1 MLNEVD
7 TREMH
12 WLATMLDGANI
23 PYEIRELWGG
33 LQIIYPNGK
42 EFICSVVQHDFSYGG
57 RNGFLEIMGLLTAE
71 EGENDSV
78 KGWLTAE
85 DVFERISRHFLENT

>member
-1 MLNEVD
+1 MFKEIN

-12 WLATMLDGANI
+12 RLANMLGGANI

-33 LQIIYPNGK
+33 LQIVYPNGDN
-42 EFICSVVQHDFSYGG
+42 FTCSAVQHDFSYGG
-57 RNGFLEIMGLLTAE
+57 KNGYIEIMGLLTE
-71 EGENDSV
+71 EEEENDSV

-85 DVFERISRHFLENT
+85 DVFERISKHFSENT

>member
-1 MLNEVD
+1 MFNVN

-12 WLATMLDGANI
+12 RLANMLGGANI

-33 LQIIYPNGK
+33 LQIVYPNGDD
-42 EFICSVVQHDFSYGG
+42 FVCSVVQDAFSYGG
-57 RNGFLEIMGLLTAE
+57 PNGYLEIMGLLTEE
-71 EGENDSV
+71 EGESDSV

-85 DVFERISRHFLENT
+85 DVFERISKHFAENT